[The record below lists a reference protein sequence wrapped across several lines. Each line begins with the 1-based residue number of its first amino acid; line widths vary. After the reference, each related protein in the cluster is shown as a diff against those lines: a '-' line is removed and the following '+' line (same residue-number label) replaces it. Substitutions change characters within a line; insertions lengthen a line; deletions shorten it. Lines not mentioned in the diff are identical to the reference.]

1 MQLKGGTNLLPF
13 DGLAVYASGFIKDAE
28 GFQGYLMQSVP
39 WQQDQVRMYGKLI
52 TTRRKVAWF
61 GDEGA
66 VYKYAGIARAPLSW
80 LPELNELRNKVG
92 ATCGTAF
99 NSCLANLYHS
109 GSEGMGWH
117 RDNEPDLVKHGVI
130 ASLSLGAARRFDFRH
145 RKTRTKISVMLEPGS
160 LLVMAGE
167 VQDHWEHQ
175 LPVAKKVL
183 EPRIN
188 LTFRTIRAER

>member
-1 MQLKGGTNLLPF
+1 MFLKDSVNLLPF
-13 DGLAVYASGFIKDAE
+13 DGLVYYSAGFVAHAAWAQDR
-28 GFQGYLMQSVP
+28 LMNIVP
-39 WQQDQVRMYGKLI
+39 WRQDQVRMYGKLI

-92 ATCGTAF
+92 AACGTVF

-130 ASLSLGAARRFDFRH
+130 ASVSLGAARRFDFRH
-145 RKTRTKISVMLEPGS
+145 RETRTKISVMLEPGS

-175 LPVAKKVL
+175 LPVAKKIL
-183 EPRIN
+183 QPRIN